1 MAVVDR
7 SLKEDIAMDA
17 PSFLGVDLGGT
28 QLRMALVSGAGKLV
42 SDVSSVSTGR
52 GFQPDDFVREVA
64 TLAGQLRSLVPVN
77 PIALG
82 IGTPGVLVEQ
92 TISESD
98 NLPLLNGSNLGTL
111 ANRAVDL
118 PVRVEND
125 ARCFALAEA
134 RFGAGQG
141 AQSICGLTL
150 GTGVGCGVIIDGEV
164 YRGSN
169 WAAGEVYRIPLRG
182 FHLEYFL
189 SGPGLVRSFLDAGG
203 TPPEGPAALGGV
215 KVADLARAGD
225 EAALGA
231 FSIFSEDLHFACECL
246 ISVVDPEVI
255 VIGGSIAQSRDLFG
269 DELARRLKGRP
280 TRIAYANLGTAAGV
294 IGAAALNIGKTP
306 TG

>member
-1 MAVVDR
+1 MDVAER
-7 SLKEDIAMDA
+7 NAKEILDMNV
-17 PSFLGVDLGGT
+17 PLFLGVDLGGT
-28 QLRMALVSGAGKLV
+28 QLRMALVNPSGELV
-42 SDVSSVSTGR
+42 TDVLSVPTGR
-52 GFQPDDFVREVA
+52 TFEPDQFVIEIANLVK
-64 TLAGQLRSLVPVN
+64 QLNTIVPLEPV
-77 PIALG
+77 ALG

-98 NLPLLNGSNLGTL
+98 NLPRLNGSNLGVL

-134 RFGAGQG
+134 RFGAGRG
-141 AQSICGLTL
+141 AGSICGLTL
-150 GTGVGCGVIIDGEV
+150 GTGVGCGVIIDHEV

-189 SGPGLVRSFLDAGG
+189 SGPGLVRSFVAAGG
-203 TPPEGPAALGGV
+203 KLPEHAGGSGGV
-215 KVADLARAGD
+215 RVAEMARAGD
-225 EAALGA
+225 AAALEA
-231 FSIFSEDLHFACECL
+231 FSIFGEDLHFACECL
-246 ISVVDPEVI
+246 ISLIDPEVI

-269 DELARRLKGRP
+269 DQLERRLEGRP

-294 IGAAALNIGKTP
+294 IGAAALNIGRLAS
-306 TG
+306 